1 MAMKKSLENL
11 PHGISDLMHLQ
22 RKPFDVKKLLH
33 VDIEVL
39 EDQVE
44 LIALFT
50 VYYIKH
56 FDDARVVKL
65 LK

>member
-1 MAMKKSLENL
+1 
-11 PHGISDLMHLQ
+11 MHLQ

-56 FDDARVVKL
+56 FDDVRVV
-65 LK
+65 